1 MKKRKMGPGVPEIP
15 GFTLLSCCG
24 SGTVS
29 KVWLGM
35 DRRRN
40 LLAVRLVAKTENAAL
55 LRAER
60 RGASLYR
67 SLDAGHVNL
76 LRILDSGETAV
87 HLYCITDPADNVRA
101 GSGSYEPDTLA
112 GRMAHGGLTF
122 RAVLRSLDAIL
133 AGMGYLHEHGLA
145 HCDLKPENILFVRG
159 VLKIGDP
166 GMVSPAGVRSPG
178 GSAGFRP
185 PWPATGKECDIYA
198 FGKMIYMLCT
208 RENPVRFPEIPEQ
221 CDLAAFMPLNEIALG
236 CCERDPKRRF
246 RDAAEIRR
254 ALNRAGIGRT
264 SVQDLRC
271 RAE

>member
-1 MKKRKMGPGVPEIP
+1 MEKRKISSETPEIP

-24 SGTVS
+24 SGTAC

-35 DRRRN
+35 DRRRK
-40 LLAVRLVAKTENAAL
+40 LQAVRLVSKTENAAL
-55 LRAER
+55 LSAER
-60 RGASLYR
+60 RGIMLYR
-67 SLDAGHVNL
+67 SPGAGHVNL
-76 LRILDSGETAV
+76 LKILDAGETAD
-87 HLYCITDPADNVRA
+87 HLYCITDAADNIRA
-101 GSGSYEPDTLA
+101 GSGGYEPDTLA
-112 GRMAHGGLTF
+112 GRISRGSLTF
-122 RAVLRSLDAIL
+122 RAVLRCLDAIL
-133 AGMGYLHEHGLA
+133 AGMGHLHEHGLA

-166 GMVSPAGVRSPG
+166 GMVSSAGVRSPG

-198 FGKMIYMLCT
+198 FGKMIYLLCT
-208 RENPVRFPEIPEQ
+208 REDPRRFPEIPEQ

-246 RDAAEIRR
+246 LDAGEIRR
-254 ALNRAGIGRT
+254 ALNRTRLGR
-264 SVQDLRC
+264 SSFYDLRC

>member
-1 MKKRKMGPGVPEIP
+1 MEKRKMRSGKPEIP

-24 SGTVS
+24 SGTAG

-35 DRRRN
+35 DRRQN
-40 LLAVRLVAKTENAAL
+40 LQAVRLVAKTENAAL
-55 LRAER
+55 VRTER
-60 RGASLYR
+60 CGVKLCR
-67 SLDAGHVNL
+67 SLGAGHVNL
-76 LRILDSGETAV
+76 LKILDSGETAD
-87 HLYCITDPADNVRA
+87 HLYCITDAADNLRA
-101 GSGSYEPDTLA
+101 GSGSYEPDTLS
-112 GRMAHGGLTF
+112 GRMALGGLTF
-122 RAVLRSLDAIL
+122 RAVLRCLDAIL
-133 AGMGYLHEHGLA
+133 AGMGHLHEHGLA

-198 FGKMIYMLCT
+198 FGKMIYLLCT
-208 RENPVRFPEIPEQ
+208 REDPLRFPEIPEQ

-236 CCERDPKRRF
+236 CCERDSKRRF
-246 RDAAEIRR
+246 RDAGEIRR
-254 ALNRAGIGRT
+254 ALNRAGIGRS